1 MSLTFVHL
9 SDIHFGQEKGGRV
22 IVHDDVRERLLDDI
36 DEVVRGLS
44 SRAISGVIVT
54 GDLAYSGA
62 PEEYE
67 KAGKWLDRLAALAGC
82 PVTAVQIVPGNHDIY
97 RKNICKSSA
106 WMLDEIASKGESALE
121 GFLEEEQD
129 REVLYGR
136 LRPYRKFAEGYD
148 CPLDGGGGIAGEKRF
163 EISDG
168 RFLRFIGLNSALCC
182 GTKDAPGKLLLGARQ
197 WVLPRSKGEELVVL
211 CHHPLHWFRD
221 SDDALRYVRS
231 RARVFISG
239 HEHNPRLEVVPVE
252 AGCDLLTIEAGATT
266 PPEETSTY
274 TYTYTY
280 TYNFLDFSWD
290 SATNGLR
297 VTVNPRIWSGKG
309 TRFEMN
315 PNLPGG
321 DTPTRVLGCPNFR
334 SAGTSLTDEE
344 IDVQTVQDE
353 KTATE
358 TGIQPPPEAATR
370 IEGGQDVADEF
381 PLLLLRFFRD
391 LTGAQRLAVLV
402 KLGALPK
409 DWIEPLN
416 HSAERRVLDNLRAS
430 NRLKELESAIDEVT
444 RSSLGAA

>member
-9 SDIHFGQEKGGRV
+9 SDIHFGQEKGGLV
-22 IVHDDVRERLLDDI
+22 IIHDDVRERLLDDVE
-36 DEVVRGLS
+36 EVVRDLS
-44 SRAISGVIVT
+44 SPAVSGIIVT
-54 GDLAYSGA
+54 GDLAYSGSA
-62 PEEYE
+62 DEYE
-67 KAGKWLDRLAALAGC
+67 KAGKWLDQLAARAGC
-82 PVTAVQIVPGNHDIY
+82 PVTAVQVVPGNHDIY

-121 GFLEEEQD
+121 SFLEEEQD
-129 REVLYGR
+129 REVLYAR

-148 CPLDGGGGIAGEKRF
+148 CPLDGAGGIAGEKRF
-163 EISDG
+163 EVTGG

-252 AGCDLLTIEAGATT
+252 EGCDLLTIEAGATT
-266 PPEETSTY
+266 PPEETD
-274 TYTYTY
+274 TYTY

-290 SATNGLR
+290 SVTNGLE

-315 PNLPGG
+315 TSLPGG
-321 DTPTRVLGCPNFR
+321 GVPTRVLGCPNFR
-334 SAGTSLTDEE
+334 SALSPTTGE
-344 IDVQTVQDE
+344 ICAQRVQDE
-353 KTATE
+353 KPATE
-358 TGIQPPPEAATR
+358 VAIHPSPQAPTR
-370 IEGGQDVADEF
+370 LEGGEYVADKF

-416 HSAERRVLDNLRAS
+416 HSAERRVLDNLRDS
-430 NRLKELESAIDEVT
+430 HGLQELESAIDEVT
-444 RSSLGAA
+444 KSSSGAE